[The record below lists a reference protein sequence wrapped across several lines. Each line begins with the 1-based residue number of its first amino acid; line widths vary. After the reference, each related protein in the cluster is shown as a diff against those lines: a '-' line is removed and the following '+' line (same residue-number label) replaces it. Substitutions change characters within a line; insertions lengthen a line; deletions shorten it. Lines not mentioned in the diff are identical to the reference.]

1 MNEVG
6 QSKSQQ
12 ADALRDAVH
21 EAYELVQKTHVEY
34 EHAVAAAAGWEVSSE
49 GLLALR
55 QQGRDYAQAV
65 RQYSNAVMTWLSF
78 MDTLRE
84 NAAELVCKPRRSE
97 YPSESGSTP
106 LIRGRPS

>member
-1 MNEVG
+1 MDEVG
-6 QSKSQQ
+6 PSKSQQ
-12 ADALRDAVH
+12 ADALRNAVH

-34 EHAVAAAAGWEVSSE
+34 EHAVAVAADTDVSSE

-55 QQGRDYAQAV
+55 QQGRDYAHAV

-84 NAAELVCKPRRSE
+84 NAAKLVSRPKALRR
-97 YPSESGSTP
+97 
-106 LIRGRPS
+106 